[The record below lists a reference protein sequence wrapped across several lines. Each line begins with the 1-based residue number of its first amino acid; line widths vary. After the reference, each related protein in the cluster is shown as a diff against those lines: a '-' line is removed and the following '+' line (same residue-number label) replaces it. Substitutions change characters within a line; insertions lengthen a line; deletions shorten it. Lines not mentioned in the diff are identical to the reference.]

1 MRDAV
6 VVMLNLTMTH
16 KNRHLNMEDFQEKY
30 MNASSL
36 ESHKLH
42 HPCKVVGIHLDVEF
56 EMVRALK
63 KEILH

>member
-1 MRDAV
+1 
-6 VVMLNLTMTH
+6 
-16 KNRHLNMEDFQEKY
+16 MEDFQEKY
-30 MNASSL
+30 MNALSL

-63 KEILH
+63 IEMLH